1 MKNGFTKV
9 LKIVKDALNRQCIS
23 AKKAFFVYMK
33 QGYPHFED
41 YILIPTFNAVWAV
54 CRCR

>member
-1 MKNGFTKV
+1 MKNDFTKA
-9 LKIVKDALNRQCIS
+9 LKIVKDAFNRQCIF

-33 QGYPHFED
+33 RDYPRFEH